1 MGYLTSSS
9 LINYYTKNQ
18 IDTAGFLLTESDPI
32 FAHSIASHVTTSD
45 VVNRDEAHGRGNYKI
60 M

>member
-9 LINYYTKNQ
+9 LTNYYTKHQ

-32 FAHSIASHVTTSD
+32 FANSTASHVTTSD
-45 VVNRDEAHGRGNYKI
+45 IVSRDEAHGR
-60 M
+60 